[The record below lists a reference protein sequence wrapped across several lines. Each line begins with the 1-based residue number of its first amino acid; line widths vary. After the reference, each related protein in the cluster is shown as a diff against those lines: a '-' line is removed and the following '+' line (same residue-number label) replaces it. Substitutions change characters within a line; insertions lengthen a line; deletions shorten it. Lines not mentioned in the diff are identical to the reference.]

1 MNKFQ
6 IGDRVRII
14 RTAAP
19 FTHHIGTETTVVSC
33 YDPFYKGGSYQL
45 DMKVDGRE
53 VWINGEYLQ
62 LLYDGNEKVSW
73 SDCAWQPKVAVK
85 S

>member
-1 MNKFQ
+1 MNQTSKFQ
-6 IGDRVRII
+6 TGDRVRII

-19 FTHHIGTETTVVSC
+19 FTDHVGTETTVLG
-33 YDPFYKGGSYQL
+33 YDPFYQGGSYKL
-45 DMKVDGRE
+45 DMEVDGRE

-62 LLYDGNEKVSW
+62 LIY
-73 SDCAWQPKVAVK
+73 AWQPKVAVR

>member
-1 MNKFQ
+1 MNKFN

-19 FTHHIGTETTVVSC
+19 FAHHIGTETTVLE
-33 YDPFYKGGSYQL
+33 YDCFFWDGSYRL
-45 DMKVDGRE
+45 DLKVDGLE
-53 VWINGEYLQ
+53 VWINGEGLQ
-62 LLYDGNEKVSW
+62 LIYDGNEKASW

>member
-1 MNKFQ
+1 MNKFN

-19 FTHHIGTETTVVSC
+19 FTHHIGTETTVLG
-33 YDPFYKGGSYQL
+33 YDPFFQGGSYQL

-53 VWINGEYLQ
+53 VWINPEGLQ
-62 LLYDGNEKVSW
+62 LLYDGNEKASW
-73 SDCAWQPKVAVK
+73 SDCAWQPKVAVQ